1 VALVDTL
8 EVTLEVTLAVTDEDT
23 VELTLVE
30 AVVVTLVVTDVETLV
45 VAELVYTYNKL
56 NCTTGC
62 TGYTKYIRTRK
73 GFSTRWD
80 PHKNQRKQ
88 RTINIYTRERGKE
101 RMNTHGDRAHERPM
115 ITHKDD
121 THTHNHYPQKQGI
134 DR

>member
-1 VALVDTL
+1 MALVDTL
-8 EVTLEVTLAVTDEDT
+8 EVTLDVTLAVTDEDT

-88 RTINIYTRERGKE
+88 RTIHKHKQANEEKKE
-101 RMNTHGDRAHERPM
+101 RTRMGT
-115 ITHKDD
+115 
-121 THTHNHYPQKQGI
+121 
-134 DR
+134 